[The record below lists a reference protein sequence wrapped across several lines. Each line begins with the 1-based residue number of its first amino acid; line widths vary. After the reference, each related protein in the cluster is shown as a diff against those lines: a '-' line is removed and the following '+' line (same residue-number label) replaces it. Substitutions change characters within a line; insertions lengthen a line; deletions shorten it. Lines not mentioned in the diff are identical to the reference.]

1 MIQKET
7 IVNVADNSGAKVA
20 RVFFVYKPLIK
31 TRGLAYKVLVSLR
44 KVVPNNA
51 KKLKKGDKFKALIIM
66 QKNPVNKN
74 YSIKSQNNVVILLKK
89 GDDTLPL
96 GTRIYCKV
104 SKFTRYIGYSR
115 LFLLSRGVI

>member
-51 KKLKKGDKFKALIIM
+51 KKLKKGDKIQGF
-66 QKNPVNKN
+66 N
-74 YSIKSQNNVVILLKK
+74 YYAKKS
-89 GDDTLPL
+89 
-96 GTRIYCKV
+96 R
-104 SKFTRYIGYSR
+104 
-115 LFLLSRGVI
+115 